1 MNKEQ
6 YKMMQHDQDNLIKRV
21 FGTEDG
27 RELLKRLAN
36 EYVYQ
41 PIQTNENNIV
51 YRRLGKQDLVLLF
64 LSTVHKGELH
74 DRLTTGTEP

>member
-6 YKMMQHDQDNLIKRV
+6 YKQMQSDQDNLIKRV
-21 FGTEDG
+21 FSTKDG
-27 RELLKRLAN
+27 KELLKRLAN

-41 PIQTNENNIV
+41 PISTNENNIV

-64 LSTVHKGELH
+64 LSTMYKGELH
-74 DRLTTGTEP
+74 DRITSTES